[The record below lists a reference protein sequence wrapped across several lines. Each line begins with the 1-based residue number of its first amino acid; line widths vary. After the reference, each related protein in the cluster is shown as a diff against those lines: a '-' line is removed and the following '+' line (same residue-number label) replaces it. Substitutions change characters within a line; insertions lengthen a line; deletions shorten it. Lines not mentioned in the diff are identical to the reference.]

1 MANGRIVISASSR
14 PKGAHPRVYN
24 DQSNLKELR
33 IVTNEQPGSNDL
45 VVQRQGGGLKII
57 SDKNSTAMPLQFTL
71 FSPLGT
77 HGWNLELRQ
86 ANGLKRV
93 TPREFFAF
101 HLNKRISEYFLF
113 QAGRLFQ
120 EWILMGWITCEN
132 QKLAYLNHNQGALRA
147 DTYRNVQDHIRRLND
162 PASDSLYHNEH
173 ENSSGRKILPSSFIG
188 SPRWYNSKF
197 QDGMAIVRHFGK
209 PTLFITMTTNPN
221 WLEIKEGLSLG
232 QYPQDR
238 PDLVARVFKLKKDQL
253 LNDIFKGSIFGTVVA
268 YLWVIEFQKRGLPHI
283 HILIILSKEHAPE
296 TANDIDEIICAELP
310 PDPLE
315 PEITAEQSMNRKP
328 LWDAVTS
335 HMIHGPCGILNQKC
349 VCMEGGKC
357 TKRFPKPLIDRTSVD
372 ESNSHPIYRRR
383 SPQDGGRTFQKN
395 QHV

>member
-1 MANGRIVISASSR
+1 
-14 PKGAHPRVYN
+14 
-24 DQSNLKELR
+24 
-33 IVTNEQPGSNDL
+33 
-45 VVQRQGGGLKII
+45 
-57 SDKNSTAMPLQFTL
+57 
-71 FSPLGT
+71 
-77 HGWNLELRQ
+77 
-86 ANGLKRV
+86 
-93 TPREFFAF
+93 
-101 HLNKRISEYFLF
+101 
-113 QAGRLFQ
+113 
-120 EWILMGWITCEN
+120 MGWITCEN

-147 DTYRNVQDHIRRLND
+147 DTYRNVQDHIRQLND
-162 PASDSLYHNEH
+162 PASDSLYYNEH
-173 ENSSGRKILPSSFIG
+173 ENSIGRKILPSSFIG

-253 LNDIFKGSIFGTVVA
+253 LNDIIKGSIFGTVVA

-283 HILIILSKEHAPE
+283 HILIILSKEHASE
-296 TANDIDEIICAELP
+296 TANDIDEIICVELP

-335 HMIHGPCGILNQKC
+335 HMIHGPCGILNQK
-349 VCMEGGKC
+349 
-357 TKRFPKPLIDRTSVD
+357 
-372 ESNSHPIYRRR
+372 
-383 SPQDGGRTFQKN
+383 
-395 QHV
+395 